1 MRLNNYHHKM
11 KQIFLTIQNKLS
23 EITSLRYI
31 DKDWGQLQ
39 YEQPPVQWPC
49 ALIDVTNVDYVQQ
62 GRGAQLGNALICV
75 TVGNINPVPSSAAA
89 PNRANSY
96 ATIELLDEIH
106 QKLQLLSDGST
117 FQPLMRTNL
126 LKAAANGSYEV
137 YQMTYK
143 TAFVVRKE
151 ESGKTEV
158 TVTPKVVRG

>member
-1 MRLNNYHHKM
+1 M
-11 KQIFLTIQNKLS
+11 KQIFLTIQNKLA
-23 EITSLRYI
+23 EITNLRYI

-49 ALIDVTNVDYVQQ
+49 ALIDVTNVDYTQQ
-62 GRGAQLGNALICV
+62 GRGAQLGNALICI
-75 TVGNINPVPSSAAA
+75 TVGNVNPVPSSANA
-89 PNRANSY
+89 PSRADSY
-96 ATIELLDEIH
+96 ATIDLLDEIH

-143 TAFVVRKE
+143 TAFLVQKNE
-151 ESGKTEV
+151 TGKTNV
-158 TVTPKVVRG
+158 TVEAAVRIDN